1 MKRTPLVYT
10 PTEIKTWHVEE
21 EYLPGKWRPARP
33 CGFRGVKYFA
43 MRVRIAWSVFIGKYD
58 ALNCKVREKNLRI
71 KQSIVIVLSLG
82 LAHLSTNSIVEL
94 YVFRR
99 SGELTYGH
107 SQFRRAKCYLL
118 INETGAA

>member
-58 ALNCKVREKNLRI
+58 ALNWQGTGEKPANKTKYRDCTEPGFGSFVH
-71 KQSIVIVLSLG
+71 K
-82 LAHLSTNSIVEL
+82 
-94 YVFRR
+94 
-99 SGELTYGH
+99 
-107 SQFRRAKCYLL
+107 
-118 INETGAA
+118 